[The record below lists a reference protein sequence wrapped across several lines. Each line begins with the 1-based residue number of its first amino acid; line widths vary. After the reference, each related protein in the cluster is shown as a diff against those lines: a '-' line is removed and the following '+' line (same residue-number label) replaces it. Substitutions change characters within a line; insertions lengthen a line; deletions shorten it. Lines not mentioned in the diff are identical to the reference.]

1 MSPGTS
7 CHPVFVPV
15 HTCPSFSSLLSHI
28 SLISLLPVF
37 FFSSFTDMVYFPAL
51 TSSSSFFFSLSHSVL
66 PHSSNFYD
74 SIEWYMSFLW
84 WCFLGWQ
91 SEWRPLRN
99 CLARRETSMHVQPSL
114 VFKFTSGACTCCTG
128 FNGICVLLYFFQ
140 NTELNDVTCMSQCQT
155 RDKGNHSPPGS
166 CKKKVWTAAR
176 VCQLE
181 RLCDD
186 FNLYCKYFHVY
197 GACFLEAIM

>member
-1 MSPGTS
+1 MPPGTS

-37 FFSSFTDMVYFPAL
+37 FFFLPSQIWFIFQLSL
-51 TSSSSFFFSLSHSVL
+51 LLLLSSSPSHTLSCHILQIFTIALNDTWVSFDGVSSAGRASGALSEIVSQEGRHRCT
-66 PHSSNFYD
+66 SN
-74 SIEWYMSFLW
+74 
-84 WCFLGWQ
+84 
-91 SEWRPLRN
+91 RPLYLSSPPGR
-99 CLARRETSMHVQPSL
+99 AHVVRVL
-114 VFKFTSGACTCCTG
+114 MGCACYC
-128 FNGICVLLYFFQ
+128 IFQ

-181 RLCDD
+181 RLCDG

>member
-1 MSPGTS
+1 MPPGTS

-28 SLISLLPVF
+28 SLISLLPVVFF

-74 SIEWYMSFLW
+74 SLEWYMSFLW

-114 VFKFTSGACTCCTG
+114 VFVSSPPGRAHVVWVLMGCACYC
-128 FNGICVLLYFFQ
+128 IFQ
-140 NTELNDVTCMSQCQT
+140 NTELNDVTCISQCQT
-155 RDKGNHSPPGS
+155 RDKGNYSPPGS
-166 CKKKVWTAAR
+166 CKKKSVNSR
-176 VCQLE
+176 
-181 RLCDD
+181 
-186 FNLYCKYFHVY
+186 
-197 GACFLEAIM
+197 